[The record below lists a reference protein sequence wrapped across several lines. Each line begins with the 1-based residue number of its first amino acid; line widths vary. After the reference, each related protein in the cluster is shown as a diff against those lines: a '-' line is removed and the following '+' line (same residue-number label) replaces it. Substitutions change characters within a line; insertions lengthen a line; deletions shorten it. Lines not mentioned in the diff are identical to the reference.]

1 MKEELTGRESRFSR
15 VPIASRVALL
25 LLNLPV
31 VGAAPR
37 AEKNGDSRKG
47 IARGNDLMAGANVTI
62 RVTYHR
68 KGMGI
73 PRPKLPS
80 CEPCDQ

>member
-1 MKEELTGRESRFSR
+1 MEEELTGRESRFSR

-47 IARGNDLMAGANVTI
+47 IARRNDLMAGSNVTI
-62 RVTYHR
+62 RVT
-68 KGMGI
+68 GMGCC
-73 PRPKLPS
+73 L
-80 CEPCDQ
+80 